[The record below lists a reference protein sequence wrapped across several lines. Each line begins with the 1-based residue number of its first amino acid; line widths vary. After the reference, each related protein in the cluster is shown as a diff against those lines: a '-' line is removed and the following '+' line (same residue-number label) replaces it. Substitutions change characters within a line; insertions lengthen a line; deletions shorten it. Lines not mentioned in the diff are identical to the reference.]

1 MSRRD
6 ALIFH
11 NLVSVEEAIEI
22 LYRAFL
28 DLGYPRIREIDIAD
42 SLGKILAEDVY
53 SRKDYP
59 PFDRSIV
66 DGYAV
71 RSVDIAGANELEPIA
86 LSVIGKIEVGE
97 LPTIEL
103 KEKSAVEI
111 STGAIIPRG
120 ADSVVMSEYTKRVGD
135 KVYILRGTYPGENI
149 SQTGSDIS
157 IGDLVI
163 RRGTVITPRELAV
176 LIASGIK
183 RVKIYEPLKISV
195 FSTGTELAYPGEEL
209 APGKIYDI
217 NGLTIVAL
225 LKELGLEASYN
236 GILRDDYKL
245 IYDSISSALE
255 KNDVVIT
262 SGGTSAGYRD
272 LVYRVFRDLG
282 GEILFHG
289 LRTKPGKPTV
299 VAKVNNKLLI
309 GLPGFPFSAV
319 MILLRV
325 VKPAILRIYG
335 LDERRDIIKARIP
348 YRIEA
353 GKGLREFIPVA
364 LVEREDHVIAYPLML
379 GSGSVMNLVLSEGFI
394 EVPENREYIE
404 ENETIDVILISGK
417 IQVPEIYFIGSHCLG
432 VDLLLDFAGLKN
444 SKRIFIGSLGGWYA
458 VKRGD
463 ADIAGTHLLDEE
475 SGEYNLH
482 MINKMNL
489 GGRVYVVRGYA
500 RRIGFVVKKN
510 NPKNIKGF
518 KDLLRED
525 IVFINRNKGSGIRTY
540 TDMMLKELIGE
551 EDPAKYI
558 KGYTY
563 EAKTHTAVAA
573 AVEMGRADVG
583 IAIEAVVDLYKD
595 LDFIPLTEE
604 IYDFVIPRDRFGKR
618 SVQKV
623 LDTLRSD
630 VFKIELERRLRGY
643 RSLKETGNII
653 YKPE

>member
-1 MSRRD
+1 MSKRD
-6 ALIFH
+6 TLIFH

-22 LYRAFL
+22 LYRTFL
-28 DLGYPRIREIDIAD
+28 DLGFPRIREVDITD
-42 SLGKILAEDVY
+42 SLGKILAEDIY

-71 RSVDIAGANELEPIA
+71 RSVDVAGANELEPVE

-103 KEKSAVEI
+103 RERSAVEI

-120 ADSVVMSEYTKRVGD
+120 ADSVVMSEYTKRIGD
-135 KVYILRGTYPGENI
+135 KIYILKGTYSGENI
-149 SQTGSDIS
+149 SQAGSDIS

-163 RRGTVITPRELAV
+163 RKGSVITPRELAA

-195 FSTGTELAYPGEEL
+195 FSTGAELVYPGEEL

-225 LKELGLEASYN
+225 LRELGLEASYH
-236 GILRDDYKL
+236 GILGDDYRL

-255 KNDVVIT
+255 KNDVVVT

-272 LVYRVFRDLG
+272 LVYRIFRDLG
-282 GEILFHG
+282 GEILLHG

-299 VAKVNNKLLI
+299 VAKVKNRLLI

-325 VKPAILRIYG
+325 IKPAILRIYG
-335 LDERRDIIKARIP
+335 IDERRDIIRAKVP

-353 GKGLREFIPVA
+353 GRGLREFIPVA
-364 LVEREDHVIAYPLML
+364 LVEREDHIVAYPLML
-379 GSGSVMNLVLSEGFI
+379 GSGSVMNLVLSEGFV
-394 EVPENREYIE
+394 EVPEDREYLDE
-404 ENETIDVILISGK
+404 SETVDVILISSK

-432 VDLLLDFAGLKN
+432 VDLLLDSAGLKN

-475 SGEYNLH
+475 SREYNIH
-482 MINKMNL
+482 MIDRMNL
-489 GGRVYVVRGYA
+489 RGRVYVVRGYA
-500 RRIGFVVKKN
+500 RRIGFIVKKN

-525 IVFINRNKGSGIRTY
+525 VIFINRNKGSGVRTY
-540 TDMMLKELIGE
+540 TDMMLRELIGE
-551 EDPAKYI
+551 EDPTKYI

-573 AVEMGRADVG
+573 AVVMGRADVG

-595 LDFIPLTEE
+595 LEFIPLTEE
-604 IYDFVIPRDRFGKR
+604 IYDFVIPYDRFDKKPIQGI
-618 SVQKV
+618 

-630 VFKIELERRLRGY
+630 MFRNKLERRLRGY
-643 RSLKETGNII
+643 RSLKETGSVI